1 MSLDERA
8 IITAR
13 LELRAIT
20 LPIFEAV
27 WTGDRE
33 EFERLMN
40 ASLPKAWPN
49 RALIERAFTASPE
62 RIRADPEARLW
73 GDRLMI
79 TRSHP
84 PRCIGSV
91 VFHGEPD
98 EDGLVE
104 VGYGVDE
111 GSQGQG
117 LATEAV
123 RAAVEWAV
131 AQPGVRVVSA
141 TTFPLHI
148 PSIRVL
154 EKCGLRRAGI
164 RDHELLGELLVF
176 ELHCAHD

>member
-1 MSLDERA
+1 VGLDERA
-8 IITAR
+8 IVTAR

-27 WTGDRE
+27 WTGDRVG
-33 EFERLMN
+33 FEQLMQ

-62 RIRADPEARLW
+62 GIRADPEGRLW

-79 TRSHP
+79 TRSDP
-84 PRCIGSV
+84 RRCIGSV
-91 VFHGEPD
+91 VFHGKPD
-98 EDGLVE
+98 ESGLVE
-104 VGYGVDE
+104 VGYGVDD

-123 RAAVEWAV
+123 RAAIEWAA
-131 AQPGVRVVSA
+131 AQPGVRVISA

-154 EKCGLRRAGI
+154 EKCGMRRSGF

-176 ELHCAHD
+176 ELSCR